1 MAGLLSC
8 SLFAAWVMMMLVS
21 FSPAVDVYKRQDY
34 MYHNLSAVVE
44 HLVGMVIIHHDTMLY
59 NRSSYKK

>member
-1 MAGLLSC
+1 
-8 SLFAAWVMMMLVS
+8 MMYNNH
-21 FSPAVDVYKRQDY
+21 A
-34 MYHNLSAVVE
+34 HNLSAVVE